1 MIPFRYI
8 ATGLLGAACLSLQ
21 AQEKALTVEQC
32 VNQAL
37 ENSLLVKSG
46 QLAVGKSRDLQKTAF
61 ELEKTSISFS
71 QDLTSGGGPDNG
83 ITLSQGFDYPTVYKA
98 RRSYLEAETTVASSQ
113 IDVVRNELVKGVSE
127 NYYAWVHARHTIAI
141 LQKQDS
147 IYRQF
152 VQLATARYNA
162 GETNYL
168 ELMNAQRL
176 QNENNMELQKA
187 QKSCKT
193 FLFNLQQL
201 MNSEAEFVPADT
213 TLAPLPTDQVR
224 TTTFSETPLGRNYQA
239 RIASSERNVTL
250 AKQDFMPSFSV
261 GLTLQAVITGL
272 NPYNVDRSWFDK
284 GALMSFEIGVSVPLF
299 RGSQRAKVRA
309 ARKDVEI
316 AKNERLIAEQ
326 QLSASRREAYN
337 QYQRAKQTL
346 DYYTT
351 QGIAQAQRMAELAQ
365 VEYEHGEIGYV
376 EFMQNQTSA
385 LDVQIRYADA
395 VNEYNQAIINLNYIN
410 GNNK

>member
-1 MIPFRYI
+1 MCI
-8 ATGLLGAACLSLQ
+8 
-21 AQEKALTVEQC
+21 
-32 VNQAL
+32 
-37 ENSLLVKSG
+37 
-46 QLAVGKSRDLQKTAF
+46 RD
-61 ELEKTSISFS
+61 
-71 QDLTSGGGPDNG
+71 
-83 ITLSQGFDYPTVYKA
+83 
-98 RRSYLEAETTVASSQ
+98 R
-113 IDVVRNELVKGVSE
+113 VKGVSE

-272 NPYNVDRSWFDK
+272 NPYNVDRSWFC
-284 GALMSFEIGVSVPLF
+284 LL
-299 RGSQRAKVRA
+299 
-309 ARKDVEI
+309 
-316 AKNERLIAEQ
+316 
-326 QLSASRREAYN
+326 
-337 QYQRAKQTL
+337 
-346 DYYTT
+346 YTSPSP
-351 QGIAQAQRMAELAQ
+351 R
-365 VEYEHGEIGYV
+365 
-376 EFMQNQTSA
+376 
-385 LDVQIRYADA
+385 D
-395 VNEYNQAIINLNYIN
+395 
-410 GNNK
+410 